1 MPISALQHRAST
13 GTFKNNIHDAFGK
26 NTLKTR
32 VTTSKNPTTPDE
44 IFRTGKNINRVANSY
59 LELSR
64 SPPQNIAQRQ
74 GLTAPLML
82 LLSQLR
88 LENNQQPAP
97 SDSTSFISSS
107 NLLQPISNALHATGE
122 FISRHDPLIF
132 PGAEA
137 APTCAGSHR
146 PDDIVNILNNAGFN
160 VVTRGLDELKCFELD
175 KYEFFKGVA
184 YNAIKTLGSAILQ
197 LEEKNDKEF
206 DNHLKHYGM
215 VDIQDIKLKLT
226 SLYKSIK
233 MDITERLKSN
243 RESIYYGYSSADIN
257 ANVIA
262 SAPSNGHD
270 KAIFLTDSFFGKC
283 TLNAINALIHEVSH
297 HHSKMDLFQIIREKS
312 CLADN
317 AGSEV
322 AVNAQLDD
330 LSDAYISSTRS
341 LEERNVVTDLY
352 ISYLYNMYIPEFVD
366 AFNTN
371 STIKEEAIFINAD
384 SISHLAIA
392 LGNYGFKKNGTMPL
406 LDTSEFKTGEPQE
419 T

>member
-32 VTTSKNPTTPDE
+32 VTTSKKPTMPDE

-184 YNAIKTLGSAILQ
+184 YNAIKTLDSAILQ

-206 DNHLKHYGM
+206 DNHLRK
-215 VDIQDIKLKLT
+215 VRT
-226 SLYKSIK
+226 SS
-233 MDITERLKSN
+233 
-243 RESIYYGYSSADIN
+243 
-257 ANVIA
+257 
-262 SAPSNGHD
+262 
-270 KAIFLTDSFFGKC
+270 
-283 TLNAINALIHEVSH
+283 
-297 HHSKMDLFQIIREKS
+297 
-312 CLADN
+312 
-317 AGSEV
+317 
-322 AVNAQLDD
+322 
-330 LSDAYISSTRS
+330 
-341 LEERNVVTDLY
+341 
-352 ISYLYNMYIPEFVD
+352 
-366 AFNTN
+366 
-371 STIKEEAIFINAD
+371 
-384 SISHLAIA
+384 
-392 LGNYGFKKNGTMPL
+392 
-406 LDTSEFKTGEPQE
+406 
-419 T
+419 

>member
-1 MPISALQHRAST
+1 
-13 GTFKNNIHDAFGK
+13 
-26 NTLKTR
+26 
-32 VTTSKNPTTPDE
+32 
-44 IFRTGKNINRVANSY
+44 
-59 LELSR
+59 
-64 SPPQNIAQRQ
+64 
-74 GLTAPLML
+74 
-82 LLSQLR
+82 
-88 LENNQQPAP
+88 
-97 SDSTSFISSS
+97 
-107 NLLQPISNALHATGE
+107 
-122 FISRHDPLIF
+122 
-132 PGAEA
+132 
-137 APTCAGSHR
+137 
-146 PDDIVNILNNAGFN
+146 
-160 VVTRGLDELKCFELD
+160 
-175 KYEFFKGVA
+175 
-184 YNAIKTLGSAILQ
+184 
-197 LEEKNDKEF
+197 
-206 DNHLKHYGM
+206 M

-262 SAPSNGHD
+262 SAPSNGRD

-330 LSDAYISSTRS
+330 LSDAYTSSTRS